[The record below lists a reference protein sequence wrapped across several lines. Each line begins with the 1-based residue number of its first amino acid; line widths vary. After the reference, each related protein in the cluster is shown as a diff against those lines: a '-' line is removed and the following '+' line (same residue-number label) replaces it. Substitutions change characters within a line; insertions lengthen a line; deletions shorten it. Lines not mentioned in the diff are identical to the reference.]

1 MKYLLSTLVA
11 LLVVPLAS
19 AQMRT
24 IPKEAKVGEIRHLQS
39 MEVEIDGRP
48 EMLAPGAQIRDAE
61 NRVVLPA
68 SLAEKSHARY
78 LVDGTGMV
86 FRVWILTPREVAE
99 LPPPPDPK

>member
-1 MKYLLSTLVA
+1 MR
-11 LLVVPLAS
+11 LLVLLAAAGFAFAAM

-24 IPKEAKVGEIRHLQS
+24 IPKGAKVGEIRHVQA

-61 NRVVLPA
+61 NRVVLPV

-86 FRVWILTPREVAE
+86 FQVWILSPREVAE
-99 LPPPPDPK
+99 LPAPPYPR